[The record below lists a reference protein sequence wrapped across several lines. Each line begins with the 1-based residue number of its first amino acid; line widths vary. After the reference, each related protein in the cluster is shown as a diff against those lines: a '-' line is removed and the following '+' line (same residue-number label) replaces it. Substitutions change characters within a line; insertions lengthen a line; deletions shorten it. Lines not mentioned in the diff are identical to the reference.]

1 MVPGQEGLVE
11 NQQRF
16 RQANERLYG
25 AISAMT
31 GRDAPVPF
39 LCECADD
46 SCVAP
51 TYLTLTEYTGVR
63 SDDSRFIIV
72 PGHATVDSERAVTE
86 KRAFRRRREARRL
99 RPGSS

>member
-11 NQQRF
+11 NQQCF
-16 RQANERLYG
+16 RQANERLY
-25 AISAMT
+25 AAVSQRT
-31 GRDAPVPF
+31 DVDRPVPF

-46 SCVAP
+46 SCLAP

-72 PGHATVDSERAVTE
+72 PGHPTVDGEGVVTE
-86 KRAFRRRREARRL
+86 NERFAVIEK
-99 RPGSS
+99 PDV

>member
-31 GRDAPVPF
+31 ARDAPVPF

-63 SDDSRFIIV
+63 SDESSFIIV
-72 PGHATVDSERAVTE
+72 PGHVTVDKERAVAE
-86 KRAFRRRREARRL
+86 NERFAVVAK
-99 RPGSS
+99 PGV